1 MKIFLKKSNN
11 LRCYYGKP
19 IGVGMSGEAKSLIN
33 VSFGSVSNL
42 FIYVLPKNQIFKTM
56 FFKMFVLK
64 NHGNRHCILKKKKN
78 CIFKFFKN
86 IFTTQTRR

>member
-1 MKIFLKKSNN
+1 
-11 LRCYYGKP
+11 
-19 IGVGMSGEAKSLIN
+19 MSGEAKSLIK

-64 NHGNRHCILKKKKN
+64 NHGNRHCIIKKKKKIVFSN
-78 CIFKFFKN
+78 FLKIFSQHKHVDEN
-86 IFTTQTRR
+86 